1 MVGRSLGE
9 PHGTGKVEGKS
20 VGLIPSSGSWAS
32 LLLAFALLCLPQLQ
46 EEEAYIPKE
55 QKYSFLQNSQTYL
68 SFSES
73 VPTPANKRETQQE
86 SNLELLRIPLLLIQL
101 WLKPVQ
107 FLRSVFANSQLHSIS
122 NTDIYEYLKDLEEGI
137 QTLMQRL
144 EDGNPRT
151 GEIFKQT
158 YRKFYRNSHNDDA
171 LLETYM
177 LLFCFWKDMDK
188 METFLHIVQCCS
200 VEGRC
205 GF

>member
-1 MVGRSLGE
+1 FS
-9 PHGTGKVEGKS
+9 P
-20 VGLIPSSGSWAS
+20 GSWAS

-46 EEEAYIPKE
+46 GDFSAIPLSRLCDDTHRLHQLEEAYIPKE

-86 SNLELLRIPLLLIQL
+86 SMSELLRIPLLLIQL

-137 QTLMQRL
+137 QTLMEVRVAL
-144 EDGNPRT
+144 G
-151 GEIFKQT
+151 IFKQT

>member
-1 MVGRSLGE
+1 FS
-9 PHGTGKVEGKS
+9 P
-20 VGLIPSSGSWAS
+20 GSWAS

-46 EEEAYIPKE
+46 GD
-55 QKYSFLQNSQTYL
+55 
-68 SFSES
+68 FS
-73 VPTPANKRETQQE
+73 A
-86 SNLELLRIPLLLIQL
+86 IPLSRLCDDTH
-101 WLKPVQ
+101 
-107 FLRSVFANSQLHSIS
+107 RLH
-122 NTDIYEYLKDLEEGI
+122 
-137 QTLMQRL
+137 QL